1 VNSTSPFKKSRHL
14 RPLHAAEPVRLL
26 LALDPEAAEPPKGEP
41 GWLEEARGQD
51 WEIQWAT
58 DPEQVAQIRQ
68 SWEPT
73 FVLCPDR
80 EPMLEACRPF
90 GSEVDGTPHPLVIL
104 LVDDYS
110 PAAIDAVVEQG
121 ADTLL
126 QRPIRF
132 EPLWRLIQQEQR
144 VIAKHGVGESSRI
157 SLPVVIGE
165 SPAIRE
171 ISANVSKAAPSDA
184 TTLITGESG
193 TGKELVARAIHR
205 LSPRRDRPFVAV
217 NCGAIPEN
225 LIESELFG
233 HEKGAFTDA
242 TSRRQ
247 GRFEL
252 ADTGTLFL
260 DEVGELHPQMQ
271 VKLLRVLQEQ
281 RFERVGGTEP
291 ISVDVRLIAATNQ
304 HITGSGKLESMRS
317 DLFYRLNVLRI
328 EAPPLRER
336 KSDIRLLW
344 NHFVEEAADLEARSE
359 LETDA
364 DVLPLLLRYQWPGN
378 VRELENVAR
387 HAVALSSGGTL
398 TTECLPHYLTLAAD
412 QTVGQEFDLVG
423 QSLDT
428 IEREAILQT
437 CEATSS
443 VKEAAELL
451 GVSERKIY
459 YRLKQYRQDE
469 GSQPET
475 SESETPEETEEASE
489 VTKETES
496 IGMRAARTKPVLLLA
511 EDDDDLRW
519 ALGSYLA
526 ESFDVISVADGD
538 SLIRRARAVH
548 PDIILTDIRMP
559 GRNPMESLRT
569 NVDETPIVFFS
580 GHWNEKRRAQARE
593 AGASAYLDKPLDIEN
608 LESVLKEAAEDT

>member
-1 VNSTSPFKKSRHL
+1 M
-14 RPLHAAEPVRLL
+14 RLL
-26 LALDPEAAEPPKGEP
+26 VALDPTDSQSGDTEP
-41 GWLEEARGQD
+41 GWLERARSHD
-51 WEIQWAT
+51 WNVKWSA
-58 DPEQVAQIRQ
+58 DPDEVASLRRQ
-68 SWEPT
+68 WEPT
-73 FVLCPDR
+73 FILCPDSG
-80 EPMLEACRPF
+80 PMIEACRPL
-90 GSEVDGTPHPLVIL
+90 GSEVAEGPHPFVIL
-104 LVDDYS
+104 LVDAYT
-110 PAAIDAVVEQG
+110 PAAIDAVVEHG

-126 QRPIRF
+126 EQPIRF
-132 EPLWRLIQQEQR
+132 DPLCRLIQQEQR
-144 VIAKHGVGESSRI
+144 ILTKHGPGRESRL
-157 SLPVVIGE
+157 SLPVIIGE

-171 ISANVSKAAPSDA
+171 IFETVSMAAPSDA

-242 TSRRQ
+242 TSRRK
-247 GRFEL
+247 GRFEV

-291 ISVDVRLIAATNQ
+291 ISVDVRMIAATNQ

-328 EAPPLRER
+328 EAPPLRDR
-336 KSDIRLLW
+336 KSDIRRLW

-359 LETDA
+359 LDTNP

-398 TTECLPHYLTLAAD
+398 TTDCLPHYLTVAAD
-412 QTVGQEFDLVG
+412 QTVGQDFDLVG
-423 QSLDT
+423 RSLET

-443 VKEAAELL
+443 VKEASELL

-459 YRLKQYRQDE
+459 YRLKQYRQDD
-469 GSQPET
+469 GP
-475 SESETPEETEEASE
+475 SEESVESSDSEEADSAAME
-489 VTKETES
+489 PETES
-496 IGMRAARTKPVLLLA
+496 MGMPAARAKPVLLLA

-526 ESFDVISVADGD
+526 ESFDVVSVADGD
-538 SLIRRARAVH
+538 SLIRRARAVQ

-559 GRNPMESLRT
+559 GRNPMESLRDD
-569 NVDETPIVFFS
+569 VSETPIVFFS
-580 GHWNEKRRAQARE
+580 GHWNEKRRKQAE
-593 AGASAYLDKPLDIEN
+593 AAGASAFLDKPLDIDN
-608 LESVLKEAAEDT
+608 LEDVLKDAADRKDNH